1 MTRKIAE
8 SLHVWA
14 FRQRGLNKTGEIVLS
29 IYIIFFHL
37 NSFLE
42 STLSLASIEEVPFD
56 YSNQCFSTAWRLI
69 IFHCAVETEDAY
81 NHLIVQMKVI
91 IWYIS
96 PLSSVAVVVVLLLLL
111 FFFSSF
117 IFLSLHVFYF
127 F

>member
-8 SLHVWA
+8 SLYVWS

-29 IYIIFFHL
+29 IFIYFFHL

-42 STLSLASIEEVPFD
+42 STLSLASIEEVPF
-56 YSNQCFSTAWRLI
+56 
-69 IFHCAVETEDAY
+69 FHSAVEVEDAY

-96 PLSSVAVVVVLLLLL
+96 PLSSVAVVAVLFIY
-111 FFFSSF
+111 FFPRSYF
-117 IFLSLHVFYF
+117 FLLHVFYF
-127 F
+127 S